1 MGQQTKHIKSMSFY
15 YFLEKNKTCQTI
27 NLPSHRTIKY
37 LKLKIIAMKNPK
49 HNYNTSVFFL
59 VPVWQ
64 AAVWLHLRDWRS
76 GLCGHVLP
84 AEHDEPDRRVGGL
97 HHQRAGLLS
106 AANGHPLILSGP
118 PIPEVSTV
126 KALIT
131 SLQVPPLYNVQN
143 QYNLLNI
150 TFTRYTG

>member
-1 MGQQTKHIKSMSFY
+1 M
-15 YFLEKNKTCQTI
+15 
-27 NLPSHRTIKY
+27 
-37 LKLKIIAMKNPK
+37 
-49 HNYNTSVFFL
+49 
-59 VPVWQ
+59 WQ
-64 AAVWLHLRDWRS
+64 AAVWLHLRDRRS

-97 HHQRAGLLS
+97 RHQRPGLLS
-106 AANGHPLILSGP
+106 AANGHPLILSGPPIPEVSTNTNGHPLILSTP

-143 QYNLLNI
+143 QYNLLDI